1 MPELWY
7 ALLALMFVAY
17 AVLDGF
23 DFGAGILHRFVAKS
37 EDERRAVF
45 GAIGPFW
52 DGNEVWLIGAGGVMF
67 VAFPGLL
74 TTAFP
79 AFYLSLF
86 VVLWC
91 LTLRGVAI
99 ELRSHVDNAEWRA
112 FWDTAFALAS
122 ALLALLF
129 GVALGNI
136 VRGLPL
142 ESEEATTLPLFTN
155 FRTTGHVGLL
165 DWYTALVGLFSF
177 SLLAFHGALFLQYR
191 TEGELKARAARIER
205 RLWLPL
211 VALFAV
217 VSVATGFVRSGF
229 FDALASRPF
238 AWCGA
243 AVAVLGIVL
252 VARAAGAGRRFIGS
266 SCIMV
271 GLLTALAAALFPT
284 LLRSTL
290 DPAHS
295 LELQQALSG
304 DYSRR
309 VALFWWPVAFVLA
322 VTYLVLAFRAH
333 RAPVTRGPID
343 GI

>member
-7 ALLALMFVAY
+7 ALLALMFTAY

-23 DFGAGILHRFVAKS
+23 DFGAGILHRFVAKT
-37 EDERRAVF
+37 EAERRTVF

-67 VAFPGLL
+67 VAFPGLMS
-74 TTAFP
+74 TAFP

-99 ELRSHVDNAEWRA
+99 ELRSHVDNAEWRTL
-112 FWDTAFALAS
+112 WDSVFALVS

-129 GVALGNI
+129 GVALGNV

-142 ESEEATTLPLFTN
+142 DTAEVATLPLFSN
-155 FRTTGHVGLL
+155 FRPKGHVGLL
-165 DWYTALVGLFSF
+165 DWYTVLVGLFSA

-191 TEGELKARAARIER
+191 SEGELHARARRIER
-205 RLWLPL
+205 GLRAPVL
-211 VALFAV
+211 VLFIL
-217 VSVATGFVRSGF
+217 VSVATGFVRDGF
-229 FDALASRPF
+229 FSALATRPF
-238 AWCGA
+238 AWLGGA
-243 AVAVLGIVL
+243 LALAGIGL
-252 VARAAGAGRRFIGS
+252 TFRTRAGQRFVGS
-266 SCIMV
+266 CCVIA
-271 GLLTALAAALFPT
+271 GLLASLAAALFPT

-295 LELQQALSG
+295 LELGQALSG

-322 VTYLVLAFRAH
+322 VAYLALAFRAH
-333 RAPVTRGPID
+333 RGPVTRAPND